1 MLRTAALL
9 LSLSLAGCA
18 PQAAPEPETEP
29 AREPVVLDESP
40 QQLAGAR
47 PVSLGA
53 PDAPAVVFEFS
64 DFQCP
69 ACAQFAAGPL
79 VGLKERY
86 VHTGQLRWDR
96 YDFPLVHNHPHA
108 FLAARAARCA
118 GDQDLYWEY
127 HDHLYQTQRAWSGEA
142 DAQETFLGV
151 GEAVGVDSAAFRRC
165 VRSDRHAEE
174 VTRNLMLGRSLGVPG
189 TPTLFINGQRADI
202 RTYDELEQ
210 LIREA
215 TGAER

>member
-1 MLRTAALL
+1 MLKAAALL

-18 PQAAPEPETEP
+18 PQGAPEPETEP
-29 AREPVVLDESP
+29 TREPVALDESP
-40 QQLAGAR
+40 QELARAL
-47 PVSLGA
+47 PVSLGD

-69 ACAQFAAGPL
+69 ACAQFATGPL

-86 VHTGQLRWDR
+86 VRTGQLRWDR
-96 YDFPLVHNHPHA
+96 YDFPLTRMHPHA

-118 GDQDLYWEY
+118 GDQERYWEY
-127 HDHLYQTQRAWSGEA
+127 HDHLYQTQRAWSGQA
-142 DAQETFLGV
+142 DAQEAFLLA
-151 GEAVGVDSAAFRRC
+151 GEAAGLEGAAFRRC

-174 VTRNLMLGRSLGVPG
+174 VTRNLRLGMTLGVPG
-189 TPTLFINGQRADI
+189 TPTLFINGQRAEI

-215 TGAER
+215 IGR